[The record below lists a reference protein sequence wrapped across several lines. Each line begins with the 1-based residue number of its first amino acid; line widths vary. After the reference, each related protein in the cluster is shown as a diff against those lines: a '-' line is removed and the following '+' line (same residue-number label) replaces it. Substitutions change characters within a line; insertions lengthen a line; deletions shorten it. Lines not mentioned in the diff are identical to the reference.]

1 MARPL
6 RIEYPGAFY
15 HVISRGNAGI
25 DIYETRRDH
34 EKCLTYL
41 AKAAEIFSIRIH
53 TYCLMTNH
61 YHLLVETPEPNLSR
75 AIQWMNVSYASY
87 FNRKRSRC
95 GHLFHGR
102 YKAILVDADAYFKHL
117 SRYIHLNPVR
127 AGMVEE
133 VIQYEW
139 SSYQAIVG
147 SVKVPEWLSVDLLL
161 SVFGPEQNA
170 ARRRY
175 RHFVEKINFHPIEN
189 PSEHIVSSSI
199 LGDTA
204 FVDWVK
210 SNCLS
215 GHENHP
221 EIPQLRDLMPKCS
234 LDRIIELVAD
244 AFGTS
249 TEQIQEKG
257 RKLNLARDAAIYLA
271 KTYSGEQGVEI
282 AHRFGLRSGSA
293 VTMRSKAAMKA
304 AKENGKLALKID
316 ALKRS
321 IMNN

>member
-15 HVISRGNAGI
+15 HVISRGNAGN
-25 DIYETRRDH
+25 DIFKTRRDR
-34 EKCLTYL
+34 EKYLTYL

-75 AIQWMNVSYASY
+75 AIQWLNVSYASY

-95 GHLFHGR
+95 GHLFQGR
-102 YKAILVDADAYFKHL
+102 YSAILVDADAYFKYL

-127 AGMVEE
+127 AGIVEE
-133 VIQYEW
+133 VIQYKW

-147 SVKVPEWLSVDLLL
+147 GVKVPEWLTADFLL
-161 SVFGPEQNA
+161 SVFGPEQTA

-175 RHFVEKINFHPIEN
+175 RHFVESMNVHQIEN
-189 PSEHIVSSSI
+189 PSEHIVSSPI
-199 LGDTA
+199 LGDAA
-204 FVDWVK
+204 FVAWVK
-210 SNCLS
+210 SNWLS

-221 EIPQLRDLMPKCS
+221 EIPQLRNLMPKCS

-257 RKLNLARDAAIYLA
+257 RKRNLARDAAIYLS
-271 KTYSGEQGVEI
+271 KIYSGEQGIEI

-293 VTMRSKAAMKA
+293 VTMRSKAALKA
-304 AKENGKLALKID
+304 AKKNKKLALKID
-316 ALKRS
+316 ALKKS